1 MTRRALLMAA
11 TALAVLAASPP
22 LRAQS
27 QAGAPP
33 AAAPRRIRG
42 TIDGIAGRD
51 MTLTTREG
59 TKLTVRLADNVGVSA
74 LRRLAL
80 SDIAP
85 GSYIG
90 TAAEPG
96 EDGAWRALEVLVFP
110 EAMRGTGEG
119 HYAWDLTPTSSMTN
133 ATVDSAVQAND
144 GRSLTLT
151 ARGQQVKVMVPPD
164 VPVVTPIPATFEDLK
179 PGAQVFLAATPGADG
194 ALSAARVT
202 VARDGVVPPM

>member
-1 MTRRALLMAA
+1 MTRRVLLMAA
-11 TALAVLAASPP
+11 TALVALAAAPP
-22 LRAQS
+22 LLAQ
-27 QAGAPP
+27 AP
-33 AAAPRRIRG
+33 AAPPRRIRG

-59 TKLTVRLADNVGVSA
+59 SKVTIRLADNVGVSA

-96 EDGAWRALEVLVFP
+96 EDGVWRALEVLVFP

-164 VPVVTPIPATFEDLK
+164 VPVVTPVPATFEDLK

-194 ALSAARVT
+194 TLSAARVT